1 MNSFAVLPP
10 TEKRKQFELRALG
23 LRDFAGVQPDEALD
37 PFALAE
43 FARLLVVDFNQ
54 IKDLSVESREHL
66 LGDGMND
73 WSGGACSRP
82 LPNGWRIVILNPAHG
97 IQRNRAT
104 LMEEISHVFLGHKAN
119 RLAVEVSEPR
129 QVGVADGPDSLS
141 PWERAGERVRSLA
154 EENQEEISSA
164 VAVGPHPN
172 PLPKGEGT
180 GTRILSRDAAVRR
193 HPDPAP
199 RGEGT
204 SKILTRDYN
213 KSDEEEAYAVG
224 AAALVPYAALRRL
237 VFAGRT
243 AEEIA
248 RRFRVSTP
256 LAEYR
261 IKVTHLWAAY
271 KDASTATTQHV

>member
-1 MNSFAVLPP
+1 MNNFFTLPP
-10 TEKRKQFELRALG
+10 TEKRKQFELRALA
-23 LRDFAGVQPDEALD
+23 LRDFAGVRSDEALD

-43 FARLLVVDFNQ
+43 FARLLVVDFDQ
-54 IKDLSVESREHL
+54 IKDLSAESREHL

-119 RLAVEVSEPR
+119 RLAVVVDGTDESKESERKNKKELAAQTVS
-129 QVGVADGPDSLS
+129 
-141 PWERAGERVRSLA
+141 
-154 EENQEEISSA
+154 
-164 VAVGPHPN
+164 PHPN
-172 PLPKGEGT
+172 PLPKAEGT
-180 GTRILSRDAAVRR
+180 ESGR
-193 HPDPAP
+193 
-199 RGEGT
+199 
-204 SKILTRDYN
+204 KILTRDYN

-237 VFAGRT
+237 VLAGRS

-248 RRFRVSTP
+248 RRFRVSRP

-271 KDASTATTQHV
+271 KGASAATTQHV

>member
-1 MNSFAVLPP
+1 MNAFAVLPP
-10 TEKRKQFELRALG
+10 TEKRKQFELRALA
-23 LRDFAGVQPDEALD
+23 LRDFAGVGPDEALD

-43 FARLLVVDFNQ
+43 FARLLVVDFDQ
-54 IKDLSVESREHL
+54 IKDLSAESREHL

-73 WSGGACSRP
+73 WSGGACSRL

-97 IQRNRAT
+97 VHRNRAT
-104 LMEEISHVFLGHKAN
+104 LMEEISHVFLGHRAN
-119 RLAVEVSEPR
+119 RLAFTTDARE
-129 QVGVADGPDSLS
+129 GV
-141 PWERAGERVRSLA
+141 
-154 EENQEEISSA
+154 
-164 VAVGPHPN
+164 
-172 PLPKGEGT
+172 
-180 GTRILSRDAAVRR
+180 
-193 HPDPAP
+193 PAP
-199 RGEGT
+199 VA
-204 SKILTRDYN
+204 RDYN
-213 KSDEEEAYAVG
+213 KSNEEEAYAVS

-237 VFAGRT
+237 VFSGRT

>member
-1 MNSFAVLPP
+1 MNAFAVLPP
-10 TEKRKQFELRALG
+10 TEKRKQFELRALA
-23 LRDFAGVQPDEALD
+23 LRDFAGVRPDEALD

-43 FARLLVVDFNQ
+43 FARLLVVDFDQ
-54 IKDLSVESREHL
+54 IKDLSAESREHL
-66 LGDGMND
+66 LGAAADE

-97 IQRNRAT
+97 VHRNRAT
-104 LMEEISHVFLGHKAN
+104 LMEEISHVLLGHKPN
-119 RLAVEVSEPR
+119 RLAVVVSEP
-129 QVGVADGPDSLS
+129 P
-141 PWERAGERVRSLA
+141 
-154 EENQEEISSA
+154 A
-164 VAVGPHPN
+164 VAGGQN
-172 PLPKGEGT
+172 
-180 GTRILSRDAAVRR
+180 
-193 HPDPAP
+193 
-199 RGEGT
+199 
-204 SKILTRDYN
+204 KILTRDYN

-271 KDASTATTQHV
+271 KGASAATTQHV

>member
-1 MNSFAVLPP
+1 MNSFFTLPP
-10 TEKRKQFELRALG
+10 TEKRKRFELRALA

-43 FARLLVVDFNQ
+43 FARLLVVDFDQ
-54 IKDLSVESREHL
+54 IKDLSDESREQL

-97 IQRNRAT
+97 VQRNRAT
-104 LMEEISHVFLGHKAN
+104 LMEEISHVFLGHTPN
-119 RLAVEVSEPR
+119 RLAVVMPESR
-129 QVGVADGPDSLS
+129 HVGIMGK
-141 PWERAGERVRSLA
+141 
-154 EENQEEISSA
+154 
-164 VAVGPHPN
+164 PN
-172 PLPKGEGT
+172 
-180 GTRILSRDAAVRR
+180 
-193 HPDPAP
+193 
-199 RGEGT
+199 
-204 SKILTRDYN
+204 KILTRDYN

-256 LAEYR
+256 LAEFR

-271 KDASTATTQHV
+271 KDASTARTQHV

>member
-1 MNSFAVLPP
+1 MNAFAVLPP
-10 TEKRKQFELRALG
+10 TEKRKQFELRALA
-23 LRDFAGVQPDEALD
+23 LRDFAGVRPDEALD

-54 IKDLSVESREHL
+54 IKDLSAESREHL

-119 RLAVEVSEPR
+119 RLAVVVSEPPAER
-129 QVGVADGPDSLS
+129 GPREGIPSGVQD
-141 PWERAGERVRSLA
+141 AGG
-154 EENQEEISSA
+154 Q
-164 VAVGPHPN
+164 
-172 PLPKGEGT
+172 
-180 GTRILSRDAAVRR
+180 
-193 HPDPAP
+193 
-199 RGEGT
+199 

-248 RRFRVSTP
+248 RRFQVSTP

-271 KDASTATTQHV
+271 RSLKNSEH